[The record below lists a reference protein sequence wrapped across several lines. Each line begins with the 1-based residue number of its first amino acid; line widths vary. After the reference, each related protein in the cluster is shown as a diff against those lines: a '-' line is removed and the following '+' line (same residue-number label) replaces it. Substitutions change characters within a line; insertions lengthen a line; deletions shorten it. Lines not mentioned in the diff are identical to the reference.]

1 MKIVILILVILISP
15 LLISPLMVWGQ
26 EKFDAPVLNVG
37 SKWVSRT
44 ADGTE
49 PTSELIGDEKGVYV
63 FSVKTAR
70 GKFKRFFDKKTM
82 NCVKVIRDG
91 KEDKEQRD
99 LIKKVLDFPLYVG
112 KKWTYR
118 YTHFDERRRVEVD
131 STAELSAVA
140 YEDIEVQAGKFKA
153 IKVQVKLSVI
163 GTSYSGVYYYWYS
176 PEAKTIVKNDVEMSD
191 FWSDPNRLRW
201 ELVSFE
207 LK

>member
-1 MKIVILILVILISP
+1 MKTVILVLII
-15 LLISPLMVWGQ
+15 LISPLMVWGQ
-26 EKFDAPVLNVG
+26 EKCDAPVLNVG
-37 SKWVSRT
+37 SKWVFRA

-63 FSVKTAR
+63 FSSKTAR
-70 GKFKRFFDKKTM
+70 GEFKRFYDKKTM
-82 NCVKVIRDG
+82 NCSKVIRDG
-91 KEDKEQRD
+91 KEDKYERD

-118 YTHFDERRRVEVD
+118 YTFFYEGRRMDVD
-131 STAELSAVA
+131 SLAELSAVA

-153 IKVQVKLSVI
+153 IKVKVKLSII
-163 GTSYSGVYYYWYS
+163 GTSHSGVYYYWYS
-176 PEAKTIVKNDVEMSD
+176 PEAKLTIKNDIEMSD
-191 FWSDPNRLRW
+191 FWRDPNSLRF